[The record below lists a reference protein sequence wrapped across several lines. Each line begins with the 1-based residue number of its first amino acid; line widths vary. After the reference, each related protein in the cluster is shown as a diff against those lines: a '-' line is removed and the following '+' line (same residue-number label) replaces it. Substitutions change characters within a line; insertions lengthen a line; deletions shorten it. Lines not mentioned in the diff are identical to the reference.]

1 MTSQIKTRTD
11 RTRDFFKLDDWNMDA
26 ADAWQHIVN
35 GAGDDDDLHGY
46 KSFSAL
52 DLSDMFNEYRAFEKA
67 CNDAFH
73 YLIDNVDA
81 IVRIAGFVYVDC
93 EGTDAGKVEFVDVD
107 NRDRTEWLFQC
118 AQDGAGVLLRT
129 VVDSVG
135 YIRVELVA

>member
-67 CNDAFH
+67 CNDAFAARVPKKKR
-73 YLIDNVDA
+73 LPSGSLA
-81 IVRIAGFVYVDC
+81 EFMKIALSADLAY
-93 EGTDAGKVEFVDVD
+93 
-107 NRDRTEWLFQC
+107 
-118 AQDGAGVLLRT
+118 
-129 VVDSVG
+129 
-135 YIRVELVA
+135 